1 MNTTIEALQN
11 LYTVLGGTA
20 SEVAEITTI
29 PDMIN
34 AIAGLSSV
42 KASGTLSINE
52 DDELIIASENTIK
65 LQTGDELQVKA
76 YNDISISG
84 EGAISMNAT
93 GGNVDI

>member
-29 PDMIN
+29 PDMIH